1 VTAGSP
7 VFNRENQRV
16 LCGNL
21 TQIKPVQPYPALIL
35 QRKNDRALVVADLHI
50 GWERLL
56 SKRGVHVP
64 PQTPKIKNTLLRLI
78 KECKPTQV
86 IFLGDVKDAIAKM
99 EMEEWRDIP
108 EFFEDIQK
116 RVPDLQVVLGNHDG
130 NLEPLLPENVKIIPS
145 TGFSFGD
152 VGLFHGH
159 AWPAPEL
166 LECRSLISGHVHPTV
181 LIRDPMGF
189 RMTRQVLV
197 KAPCDGMQLAKSLLD
212 RLGAKRDGNELSAVL
227 EEQYKVKVRVSQL
240 FIMPSFNQFLGGR
253 PINERK
259 RGKKESGAYIG
270 PILRSGCVNMDEAE
284 VYLLDGTFMGT
295 VDQLKSF
302 S

>member
-1 VTAGSP
+1 M
-7 VFNRENQRV
+7 
-16 LCGNL
+16 
-21 TQIKPVQPYPALIL
+21 L
-35 QRKNDRALVVADLHI
+35 QRKHDRALVVADLHI

-64 PQTPKIKNTLLRLI
+64 PQTPKIKNMLLRLI
-78 KECKPTQV
+78 KECKPTHV
-86 IFLGDVKDAIAKM
+86 IFLGDVKDAIAKV

-116 RVPDLQVVLGNHDG
+116 RVADLQVVLGNHDG
-130 NLEPLLPENVKIIPS
+130 NLEPLLPENVKIFPP
-145 TGFSFGD
+145 TGVTFGD

-197 KAPCDGMQLAKSLLD
+197 KAPCDGMQLARSLLNH
-212 RLGAKRDGNELSAVL
+212 LGAKKKGNKVSAVL
-227 EEQYKVKVRVSQL
+227 EERYKVKVKVSQL

-253 PINERK
+253 PINERRKEK
-259 RGKKESGAYIG
+259 RKSGAFIG

-284 VYLLDGTFMGT
+284 VYLLDGTFLGT
-295 VDQLKSF
+295 VDQLKALS
-302 S
+302 

>member
-1 VTAGSP
+1 M
-7 VFNRENQRV
+7 
-16 LCGNL
+16 CGNL
-21 TQIKPVQPYPALIL
+21 TQIKTIQPYPALIL
-35 QRKNDRALVVADLHI
+35 QRKHDRALVVADLHI

-64 PQTPKIKNTLLRLI
+64 PQTPKIKNMLLRLI

-86 IFLGDVKDAIAKM
+86 TFLGDVKDAIAKV

-108 EFFEDIQK
+108 EFFEEIQK

-145 TGFSFGD
+145 TGVSFGD

-197 KAPCDGMQLAKSLLD
+197 KAPCDGMQLAKSLLN
-212 RLGAKRDGNELSAVL
+212 RLGAKKNSSNLSAVL
-227 EEQYKVKVRVSQL
+227 EEQYKVKVKVSQL

-259 RGKKESGAYIG
+259 RGKKKAGAFIG

-295 VDQLKSF
+295 VDQLKALS
-302 S
+302 

>member
-1 VTAGSP
+1 
-7 VFNRENQRV
+7 
-16 LCGNL
+16 L
-21 TQIKPVQPYPALIL
+21 TQIKPVQPYPALML
-35 QRKNDRALVVADLHI
+35 QRKQDRALVVADLHI

-64 PQTPKIKNTLLRLI
+64 PQTPKIRNTLLRLI
-78 KECKPTQV
+78 KETKPTQV
-86 IFLGDVKDAIAKM
+86 IFLGDVKDAITKV

-108 EFFEDIQK
+108 EFFENIQEK
-116 RVPDLQVVLGNHDG
+116 VPDLQVILGNHDG
-130 NLEPLLPENVKIIPS
+130 NLEPLLPENVKIVPAS
-145 TGFSFGD
+145 GTSFGD

-189 RMTRQVLV
+189 RMTRQILV
-197 KAPCDGMQLAKSLLD
+197 KAPCDGMQLAESLLS
-212 RLGAKRDGNELSAVL
+212 RLGAKKD
-227 EEQYKVKVRVSQL
+227 KVKVKVSQL

-259 RGKKESGAYIG
+259 RGKKEGGAFIG

-295 VDQLKSF
+295 VAQLKAF